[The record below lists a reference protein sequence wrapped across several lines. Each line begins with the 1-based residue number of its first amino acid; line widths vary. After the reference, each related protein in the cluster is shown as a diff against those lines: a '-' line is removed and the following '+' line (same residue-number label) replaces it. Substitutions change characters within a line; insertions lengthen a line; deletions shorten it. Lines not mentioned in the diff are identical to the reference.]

1 MHHANIGHHKE
12 KHKFNYISWPGYA
25 EKYDIASS
33 MCSYMFEFKTEQA
46 RIRSVEKEIERLKR
60 VKRMKTNFRRT
71 NSILK
76 QYANYKFKTTN
87 IRGKQYVEVN
97 ERIKFFRQEDRYKDW
112 TIMSEFTVLDSEQC
126 VCKTTIADATGRVIA
141 TGHAHEVQ
149 GASNINKTSYVENC
163 ETSAIGRALAM
174 LGIGIDTSI
183 ASANEV
189 TDAIAKQESKH
200 GEENQAGT
208 REARHGA
215 ACKHHGQSRC
225 LHQVADRQEESIP
238 VHHGQV

>member
-1 MHHANIGHHKE
+1 M
-12 KHKFNYISWPGYA
+12 S
-25 EKYDIASS
+25 
-33 MCSYMFEFKTEQA
+33 
-46 RIRSVEKEIERLKR
+46 
-60 VKRMKTNFRRT
+60 
-71 NSILK
+71 
-76 QYANYKFKTTN
+76 NYKFKTTN

-97 ERIKFFRQEDRYKDW
+97 ERIKFFRQEERYKDW

-149 GASNINKTSYVENC
+149 GSSNINKTSYVENC

-189 TDAIAKQESKH
+189 SDAIAKQEQDSKPKKKVTVKQVQEKLDT
-200 GEENQAGT
+200 EEPVNIMDKAV
-208 REARHGA
+208 AYI
-215 ACKHHGQSRC
+215 KSQSDKKKAFNSIMAKYESS
-225 LHQVADRQEESIP
+225 LTEKQVAGLKKFVR
-238 VHHGQV
+238 

>member
-1 MHHANIGHHKE
+1 M
-12 KHKFNYISWPGYA
+12 
-25 EKYDIASS
+25 
-33 MCSYMFEFKTEQA
+33 
-46 RIRSVEKEIERLKR
+46 
-60 VKRMKTNFRRT
+60 
-71 NSILK
+71 
-76 QYANYKFKTTN
+76 ANYKFKTTN

-112 TIMSEFTVLDSEQC
+112 TIMSEFPVLDSEQC

-189 TDAIAKQESKH
+189 EDAIAKQDSGSTAKKVKKVQETFDTEPPVNIMDKAVAYIKSQTDKKKAFNSIMDKYESSLSEK
-200 GEENQAGT
+200 QIAGLKKFV
-208 REARHGA
+208 R
-215 ACKHHGQSRC
+215 
-225 LHQVADRQEESIP
+225 
-238 VHHGQV
+238 

>member
-1 MHHANIGHHKE
+1 M
-12 KHKFNYISWPGYA
+12 S
-25 EKYDIASS
+25 
-33 MCSYMFEFKTEQA
+33 
-46 RIRSVEKEIERLKR
+46 
-60 VKRMKTNFRRT
+60 
-71 NSILK
+71 
-76 QYANYKFKTTN
+76 NYKFKTTN

-97 ERIKFFRQEDRYKDW
+97 ERIKFFRQEDQYKDW

-149 GASNINKTSYVENC
+149 GSSNINKTSYVENC

-189 TDAIAKQESKH
+189 QDAIAKQEGGDMIKKVQ
-200 GEENQAGT
+200 ET
-208 REARHGA
+208 FDTEAPVNIMDKA
-215 ACKHHGQSRC
+215 VAYIKSQTDKKKAFNTIMDKYESS
-225 LHQVADRQEESIP
+225 LTEKQVAGLKKFVR
-238 VHHGQV
+238 